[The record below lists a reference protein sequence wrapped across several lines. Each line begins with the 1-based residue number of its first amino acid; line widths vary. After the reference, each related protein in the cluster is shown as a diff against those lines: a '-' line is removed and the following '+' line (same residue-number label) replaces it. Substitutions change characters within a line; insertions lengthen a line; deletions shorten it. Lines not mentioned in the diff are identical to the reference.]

1 MLTRGGRH
9 PDSRNLA
16 LCRHKLGLEM
26 LHILAG
32 LSADGAARMIDL
44 GAGAYSSQS
53 SGRLWRWWGRVD
65 VIRMDLIQAKMIKG

>member
-1 MLTRGGRH
+1 
-9 PDSRNLA
+9 
-16 LCRHKLGLEM
+16 M